1 MLERK
6 VARVAGGATDTRVS
20 EEGIEL
26 DLCGEGVAVPADL
39 VRALA
44 AAAAARAG
52 ISSRHRDLSIL
63 LGRAL
68 DSGRVALSR
77 AEVRTLRAVLE
88 ERDWPSFGAAAAE
101 LLRAS
106 ASA

>member
-1 MLERK
+1 MRF
-6 VARVAGGATDTRVS
+6 A
-20 EEGIEL
+20 GIEHPVAAAPIHL
-26 DLCGEGVAVPADL
+26 DLCGELVEVPPDV
-39 VRALA
+39 VRTLA

-52 ISSRHRDLSIL
+52 VSSRHRDLSIL

-68 DSGRVALSR
+68 ESGKVSLSR

-88 ERDWPSFGAAAAE
+88 EQQGAFGPAGDE

-106 ASA
+106 ATA

>member
-1 MLERK
+1 MFD
-6 VARVAGGATDTRVS
+6 GAIDTRVS
-20 EEGIEL
+20 EERVEL
-26 DLCGEGVAVPADL
+26 DLCGEGVAVPPDL
-39 VRALA
+39 VRTLA

-88 ERDWPSFGAAAAE
+88 EEDLTGFGEEAE
-101 LLRAS
+101 RLLRAS

>member
-1 MLERK
+1 MPERK
-6 VARVAGGATDTRVS
+6 VARVFGGAIDTRVS
-20 EEGIEL
+20 GVVEL
-26 DLCGEGVAVPADL
+26 DLCGEAVSVSPDL

-44 AAAAARAG
+44 GAAAARAG
-52 ISSRHRDLSIL
+52 VSSRHRDLSIL

-68 DSGRVALSR
+68 DAGRVSLSR
-77 AEVRTLRAVLE
+77 AEVRALRAVLE
-88 ERDWPSFGAAAAE
+88 EEGASLGLSADE

>member
-1 MLERK
+1 M
-6 VARVAGGATDTRVS
+6 AGQT
-20 EEGIEL
+20 IEL
-26 DLCGEGVAVPADL
+26 DLCGESVTVPHDVARTV
-39 VRALA
+39 A

-52 ISSRHRDLSIL
+52 ISSRHRDLSLL

-68 DSGRVALSR
+68 DTGKVSLTR

-88 ERDWPSFGAAAAE
+88 EGGGSFGPAGSE

-106 ASA
+106 SNV

>member
-1 MLERK
+1 MSKE
-6 VARVAGGATDTRVS
+6 A
-20 EEGIEL
+20 IEL
-26 DLCGEGVAVPADL
+26 DLCGEAVEAPRDV

-52 ISSRHRDLSIL
+52 VSSRHRELSLL

-68 DSGRVALSR
+68 DSGTALLSR
-77 AEVRTLRAVLE
+77 TEVRTLRAVLE
-88 ERDWPSFGAAAAE
+88 EEQHVAAGPGGSE
-101 LLRAS
+101 LLRAA

>member
-1 MLERK
+1 ML
-6 VARVAGGATDTRVS
+6 AAGKGHLVPADP
-20 EEGIEL
+20 IHL
-26 DLCGEGVAVPADL
+26 DLCGETVEVPREV
-39 VRALA
+39 VRTLA

-52 ISSRHRDLSIL
+52 ISSRHRDLSLL

-68 DSGRVALSR
+68 DSGKVTLSR

-88 ERDWPSFGAAAAE
+88 EEDEGLGTAGGE

-106 ASA
+106 VNA